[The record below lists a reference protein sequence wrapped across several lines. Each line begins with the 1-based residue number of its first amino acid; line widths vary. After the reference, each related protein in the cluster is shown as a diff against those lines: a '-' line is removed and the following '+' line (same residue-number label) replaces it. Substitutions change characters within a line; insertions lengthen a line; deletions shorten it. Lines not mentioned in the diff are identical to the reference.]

1 MKSFSKYLAFSIIT
15 LLLASCA
22 SQQSYSP
29 SAVDDAEQLYITK
42 QYVEAAVAFN
52 QQANG
57 TAGSEKTL
65 LLLRSIIAYLKAE
78 QFTQAV
84 QLFHTLQIDYNN
96 KKQSDLARLTRAHI
110 ALVER
115 NAEEVLHQLN
125 EPLAINSPSLYI
137 AEYHELRAAAF
148 SMQGDRITTAEE
160 YILQGNYLTNNNAIV
175 QSQHLIWESLSLLS
189 ERSLQQLQPSQ
200 APDVLS
206 GWIELVRFS
215 KKYQLNPSLLRTAIN
230 NWQRRYTDHPV
241 HITLLEGLR
250 NRKQEDVD
258 LPKNISLLLPLSG
271 RFANAAKA
279 IRDGLFA
286 AYYAKKEKENIS
298 IRVYDTKGKPEL
310 IEDIYDKAVT
320 DGAQFIIGPLNKSSI
335 KKLSE
340 SQELTVPTLA
350 LNYINT
356 EDNPPEKLY
365 QFGLSP
371 EEEARQVAERTW
383 LDGHVNAAVLTPTGP
398 WGDRVHKAFQE
409 RWEAVGGRVVE
420 QQSYN
425 SSKNDFSSPIRKLL
439 NIDDSKRRYR
449 KMSRLLNKKVK
460 YSTYRRQ
467 DIDFI
472 FIAGYPRQA
481 RQIRP
486 QLKFFH
492 ASQVPVYATSHIF
505 TGNLNPER
513 DRDMDGIR
521 FGDMPWVL
529 SDTTSHRGLRNEI
542 ESLISKEGN
551 KHQRL
556 YAMGVDA
563 FNIIAALNTLKA
575 YPYERYQGE
584 TGSLSLDEKQRLK
597 RQLSW
602 VYFRS
607 GRPILLEQ
615 ANQ

>member
-1 MKSFSKYLAFSIIT
+1 MKPFLKYIALSAIAFT
-15 LLLASCA
+15 LASCA
-22 SQQSYSP
+22 GKPSYSP
-29 SAVDDAEQLYITK
+29 SAVNDAEQLYLNN
-42 QYVEAAVAFN
+42 QYTEAALAFN

-57 TAGSEKTL
+57 AVGTQQTTL
-65 LLLRSIIAYLKAE
+65 LLRAVIASLRAE
-78 QFTQAV
+78 QFAQAV
-84 QLFHTLQIDYNN
+84 QLFQTIPIDESD

-115 NAEEVLHQLN
+115 NAEEVLLQLN
-125 EPLAINSPSLYI
+125 EPLSISSQSIFL
-137 AEYHELRAAAF
+137 AEFHELRAAAF
-148 SMQGDRITTAEE
+148 SMQGDRLTTAEE
-160 YILQGNYLTNNNAIV
+160 YILQGSYLSNNNSII
-175 QSQHLIWESLSLLS
+175 QSQHLIWESLALLS

-206 GWIELVRFS
+206 GWMELVRYS
-215 KKYQLNPSLLRTAIN
+215 KKYQLNPTLLRTSID

-241 HITLLEGLR
+241 HNSLLEGLR
-250 NRKQEDVD
+250 NRKQEDVS
-258 LPKNISLLLPLSG
+258 LPKKIALLLPLSG
-271 RFANAAKA
+271 RFENAAKA
-279 IRDGLFA
+279 IRDGLLA

-298 IRVYDTKGKPEL
+298 IRVYDTKGKVEI
-310 IEDIYDKAVT
+310 IEDVYEKAVA
-320 DGAQFIIGPLNKSSI
+320 DGAQFIIGPLNKASI
-335 KKLSE
+335 SQLTE
-340 SQELTVPTLA
+340 SQVLTVPTLA
-350 LNYINT
+350 LNYINI
-356 EDNPPEKLY
+356 EDDLPQELY

-398 WGDRVHKAFQE
+398 WGNRVHKAFSE
-409 RWEAVGGRVVE
+409 RWEQFGGRVVE

-449 KMSRLLNKKVK
+449 KMSRLLKKTIK

-542 ESLISKEGN
+542 ESLISKAGN